1 MSGGAADQPPIAGP
15 GLRVDKWLWYT
26 RIVKS
31 RSLAT
36 TLVTSGKV
44 RVNRVRIGKASHT
57 VRVGDVITVAAHSQV
72 HVLRIAALGTR
83 RGPASEAQTLYED
96 LSATTPATRQEIANA
111 NAASPGE
118 KTEAGDTRAR
128 ASGQRDAGSGRPT
141 KRDRRAMERLR
152 DV

>member
-1 MSGGAADQPPIAGP
+1 MSGEPAEQSAVAGP

-44 RVNRVRIGKASHT
+44 RVNRLRIGKASHT

-96 LSATTPATRQEIANA
+96 LSATTPATRQDIANGDA
-111 NAASPGE
+111 TSPGE
-118 KTEAGDTRAR
+118 PAEAGDAR
-128 ASGQRDAGSGRPT
+128 GLASGQRDAGSGRPT

-152 DV
+152 DM